1 MRTPD
6 LTALLLGLS
15 GAILYWIGKQ
25 TKRDQDQPVSN
36 DGLILPPISVGNP
49 GEVRIA
55 SLLSEIDALLQDAGV
70 LDFSARELTTM
81 PEAPGRPV
89 AIPDRRDWPSLVQ
102 IAKIAQKIRDQVGP
116 LNVRGYRPSDYNA
129 AVGGAPGSRHQWG
142 QAIDFKISGK
152 SDADRVEVLRLALE
166 TAASRPELRMGI
178 GAYGSPPRTVHIDA
192 GGPKNKR
199 PALWGDGPGKALARQ
214 LSDALIA

>member
-25 TKRDQDQPVSN
+25 TKRDQDQPVHN

-81 PEAPGRPV
+81 PEAPGR
-89 AIPDRRDWPSLVQ
+89 R
-102 IAKIAQKIRDQVGP
+102 K
-116 LNVRGYRPSDYNA
+116 
-129 AVGGAPGSRHQWG
+129 
-142 QAIDFKISGK
+142 
-152 SDADRVEVLRLALE
+152 
-166 TAASRPELRMGI
+166 
-178 GAYGSPPRTVHIDA
+178 
-192 GGPKNKR
+192 
-199 PALWGDGPGKALARQ
+199 
-214 LSDALIA
+214 